1 MSKNLTMIQKCARV
15 FRVFVRVGM
24 ILSIAGSVFGL
35 AATVLWVRWNNAPA
49 DGVTQLDQLMQ
60 LVQQG
65 DYYQTLAALIADTI
79 ACAFGAVMLSF
90 ALSYLT
96 RELSDGTP
104 FVDDTALQ
112 LRRLGVLTIVLPI
125 VSVVLQMVPY
135 AVFDLSAP
143 DRLDNADS
151 VILGVVLILA
161 SLVFRYGAE
170 LAQSKEMN

>member
-1 MSKNLTMIQKCARV
+1 MSKNLTVIQKCARI

-35 AATVLWVRWNNAPA
+35 AATLLWVRWNNAPA
-49 DGVTQLDQLMQ
+49 GGVTQLDRLMQ

-65 DYYQTLAALIADTI
+65 DYYQTLAALIAETI
-79 ACAFGAVMLSF
+79 ACAFGAVLLSF

-104 FVDDTALQ
+104 FVDDTAIQ
-112 LRRLGVLTIVLPI
+112 LRR
-125 VSVVLQMVPY
+125 
-135 AVFDLSAP
+135 
-143 DRLDNADS
+143 
-151 VILGVVLILA
+151 LGVVLILA

-170 LAQSKEMN
+170 LAQDKEMN

>member
-1 MSKNLTMIQKCARV
+1 MSKNLLVIQKCVRI

-35 AATVLWVRWNNAPA
+35 AATVLWVRWNNASA
-49 DGVTQLDQLMQ
+49 DGVTQLDRLMR

-79 ACAFGAVMLSF
+79 ACAFFAVLLSV

-104 FVDDTALQ
+104 FVDDTAIR

-125 VSVVLQMVPY
+125 VSIVLQMIPY
-135 AVFDLSAP
+135 TVFDLSAP
-143 DRLDNADS
+143 DRLDNAGS
-151 VILGVVLILA
+151 VMLGVVLILA
-161 SLVFRYGAE
+161 SVVFRYGAE
-170 LAQSKEMN
+170 LPRSQELN

>member
-112 LRRLGVLTIVLPI
+112 LRRLGVLTIV
-125 VSVVLQMVPY
+125 SVVLQMVPY

>member
-79 ACAFGAVMLSF
+79 ACAFGAVLLSF

-112 LRRLGVLTIVLPI
+112 LRRLGVLTI